1 MTTDKNEG
9 REALKQAEK
18 ELKLAEKLVEQAS
31 KQRNQEAEEAK
42 KKEAN
47 LAKSEKKVVA
57 RLSSGIK
64 DGKARLLVRSPGGI
78 KQLNDFE
85 KQLNQ
90 TEGLKIKWIGGSRE
104 EGSVIMLQG
113 RDSITIA
120 QTLKSI
126 PEIKDLKVQKNSE
139 VLVTLNNVSA

>member
-18 ELKLAEKLVEQAS
+18 ELKLAEKLVKQAT
-31 KQRNQEAEEAK
+31 KQRNQEAEEVK

-47 LAKSEKKVVA
+47 LAKSEKKAIA

-64 DGKARLLVRSPGGI
+64 DGKARLLVRAPGGI
-78 KQLNDFE
+78 QQLNDFE
-85 KQLNQ
+85 TKLTQVD
-90 TEGLKIKWIGGSRE
+90 GLKIKWTGGSKE
-104 EGSVIMLQG
+104 EGPVIMLQG
-113 RDSITIA
+113 SDAVTIA

-126 PEIKDLKVQKNSE
+126 PGIGDLKVQSGKI
-139 VLVTLNNVSA
+139 LVTLNNVSV